1 MSDGTSRLPRIL
13 IVEDNPGDVRLI
25 QEAFQESGR
34 AHEAAVAR
42 DGVEALDYLFQRGG
56 FIGAERPDLILLDL
70 NLPKKGGRE
79 VLAEVKADGA
89 LMHIPVVVFSSS
101 AAPPDVT
108 GAYKL
113 HANCYVTKPADLDE
127 LFKVISWIERFW
139 LGTATLPRA
148 LVTHES
154 TDSCGDKTRQ
164 SNDLRQ

>member
-1 MSDGTSRLPRIL
+1 MNDGSARPARIL

-25 QEAFQESGR
+25 QEAFQDTGR
-34 AHEAAVAR
+34 AHETAVAR

-56 FIGAERPDLILLDL
+56 FDGAQRPDLILLDL

-79 VLAEVKADGA
+79 VLAEIKSADA

-101 AAPPDVT
+101 SAPPDVT

-127 LFKVISWIERFW
+127 LFKVISWIEKFW
-139 LGTATLPRA
+139 LGTATLPRTA
-148 LVTHES
+148 AAA
-154 TDSCGDKTRQ
+154 
-164 SNDLRQ
+164 